1 MMSDFLVVGGGV
13 AGASAGYFLSR
24 HGTVTLL
31 EMEAAP
37 GYHSTGRSAALFS
50 EYYGNR
56 AVKTLTAASRSFLTE
71 PPPGFADGPL
81 LSPRGVVAL
90 CPIGAEET
98 FAAVLADGVTAPF
111 PVREID
117 ADEVER
123 RCPVVRPGWF
133 SRAMVK
139 PAAMDIDVDLL
150 HQGFLRGIRAG
161 GGTVVTRARVRSLT
175 CDGGVWR
182 AGTDAGEFT
191 GSAVVNAAGAWADE
205 VAALA
210 GVRRAGLVPLRRTAF
225 IVDLPDGTDAAG
237 WPMVADVTETFYFKP
252 ESGRLL
258 VSPVDATPMPP
269 GDVRPDE
276 VDVARALERVRE
288 VTTLRIRSVAHA
300 WAGLRTAVAD
310 DTPVVGEAPD
320 APGFVWLAGLSG
332 YGVQTAP
339 AAGRIAAAAVT
350 GTPPPP
356 EIAPGRLRSETMIE
370 YPTPNPHNAG
380 KGETGERSGSLT
392 HLDQHIGS
400 ASSHGGQGR
409 ARGGSKGSG

>member
-1 MMSDFLVVGGGV
+1 MSDFLVVGGGM

-31 EMEAAP
+31 EMETAP

-56 AVKTLTAASRSFLTE
+56 AVKALTAASRSFFTE
-71 PPPGFADGPL
+71 PPAGFADGPL

-90 CPIGAEET
+90 CPAGAEET
-98 FAAVLADGVTAPF
+98 FAAVFEDGLSAPF

-117 ADEVER
+117 AGEVAR

-133 SRAMVK
+133 SRAMLK
-139 PAAMDIDVDLL
+139 PAAMDVDVDLL

-161 GGTVVTRARVRSLT
+161 GGTIVTRARVRSLSGR
-175 CDGGVWR
+175 GGVWR

-225 IVDLPDGTDAAG
+225 VVGLPDGTDASG

-276 VDVARALERVRE
+276 ADVARTLERLRE
-288 VTTLRIRSVAHA
+288 VTTLPARGVAHA

-310 DTPVVGEAPD
+310 DTPVVGEVPD

-339 AAGRIAAAAVT
+339 AAGRIAAAAAT

-356 EIAPGRLRSETMIE
+356 EIAPSRLRSETAIE
-370 YPTPNPHNAG
+370 YSTSNQHNAEKRG
-380 KGETGERSGSLT
+380 TGERFGSLT
-392 HLDQHIGS
+392 QP
-400 ASSHGGQGR
+400 
-409 ARGGSKGSG
+409 